1 MGSRPRI
8 NDLKGT
14 YLEIIKHL
22 MMTIIIEGKEF
33 NNKEQAIIELAFC
46 HYPVV
51 VEIDGDKQEFSSF
64 DAAREFVESK

>member
-1 MGSRPRI
+1 
-8 NDLKGT
+8 
-14 YLEIIKHL
+14 

-51 VEIDGDKQEFSSF
+51 VEIDGENQEFSSF

>member
-1 MGSRPRI
+1 M
-8 NDLKGT
+8 
-14 YLEIIKHL
+14 KHL
-22 MMTIIIEGKEF
+22 IMTIIIEGKEF

-64 DAAREFVESK
+64 DTAREFVESK